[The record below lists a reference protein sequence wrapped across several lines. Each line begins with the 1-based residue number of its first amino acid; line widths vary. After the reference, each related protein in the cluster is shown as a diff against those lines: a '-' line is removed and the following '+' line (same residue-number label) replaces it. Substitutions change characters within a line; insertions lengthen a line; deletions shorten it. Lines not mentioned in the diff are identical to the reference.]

1 MSTPPSKL
9 PLGEA
14 RVNEA
19 AAPLRTPDQGGGSA
33 PVLPRLVAWHHGPL
47 PQDLALASG
56 LDRDT
61 LAQLQA
67 QGLPVPVFRGS
78 SQAELGAQDPR
89 LSVEEVRGL
98 NILAWAGGIGLGM
111 GGMALAVGSL
121 LLVGAFGPIAVLAGL
136 ALGVAGPA
144 LGSLLVTK
152 AHRTHSA
159 QKRALRLAAQSKDLT
174 PLQVRVRAL
183 ALKLRGVDLPEIAER
198 DLFEALAD
206 LHADLSERPNQ
217 ARIQELEDAV
227 TAVEGLLAPSP
238 QAGQKSDAQAVL
250 RLAQAAHQARG
261 ETR

>member
-1 MSTPPSKL
+1 
-9 PLGEA
+9 
-14 RVNEA
+14 
-19 AAPLRTPDQGGGSA
+19 
-33 PVLPRLVAWHHGPL
+33 
-47 PQDLALASG
+47 LALASG

-111 GGMALAVGSL
+111 GGMALAVGGL

-217 ARIQELEDAV
+217 ARIQELEDAD